1 MSERSGLDQVWSVRT
16 AMVRELAA
24 LGSAAVLFPLGIMPT
39 RNAQVVKLRAAP
51 RTPAGKLTTTPVVLV
66 HGYGGDRSNWLPVEG
81 ALGRAG
87 FAHIYAMRYNPLRSD
102 VPGIAARLVRDCRT
116 AMSETG
122 SDRVHVVGHSL
133 GGVVLRHAAAML
145 GLDAWLDVG
154 MTVATPHSG
163 AFVARFGR
171 GGVAAALRPGS
182 PLLRTINEAECHG
195 AVRWVSYWSNLDPVV
210 RPWSSVLPGPAR
222 SVVNVRIPQEGH
234 LSILRS
240 PVFLADVVQR
250 LLVVEEHAAGFGV
263 GTAPGGPRVETQD
276 IPAPNAAA

>member
-1 MSERSGLDQVWSVRT
+1 MSGLGQVWSVRT

-24 LGSAAVLFPLGIMPT
+24 LGSAAVLFPLGIMPA
-39 RNAQVVKLRAAP
+39 RNAHVLKLWAAP
-51 RTPAGKLTTTPVVLV
+51 EAPAPEVTTTPVVLV
-66 HGYGGDRSNWLPVEG
+66 HGYGGDRSNWLPVEA

-87 FAHIYAMRYNPLRSD
+87 FANVYAMRYSPLLSD

-116 AMSETG
+116 AMAETNSG
-122 SDRVHVVGHSL
+122 RVHVVAHSL
-133 GGVVLRHAAAML
+133 GGVVLRHAATML
-145 GLDAWLDVG
+145 GLGTWLDVG
-154 MTVATPHSG
+154 MTVATPHAG

-171 GGVAAALRPGS
+171 GAVAAALRPGS

-210 RPWSSVLPGPAR
+210 RPWSAVLPGPAR
-222 SVVNVRIPQEGH
+222 SVVNVHIPEEGH

-250 LLVVEEHAAGFGV
+250 LRSAEEHAAGSGV
-263 GTAPGGPRVETQD
+263 RAASGRPLVDVQQ
-276 IPAPNAAA
+276 IPATDAA